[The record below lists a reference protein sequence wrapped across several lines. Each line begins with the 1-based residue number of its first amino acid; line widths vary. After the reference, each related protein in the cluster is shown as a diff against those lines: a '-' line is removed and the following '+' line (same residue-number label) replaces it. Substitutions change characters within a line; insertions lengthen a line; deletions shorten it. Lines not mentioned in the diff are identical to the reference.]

1 MKINRS
7 RLLVRSWSKG
17 ICRVADNCTPFSD
30 GDISDLKAHISE
42 NMDSLCTGCGYCM
55 TTCPKDVPI
64 AQYMQ
69 IYNEKLMEEKTD
81 VEMVK
86 QMEFHHEWG
95 LVANSDVTA
104 AECTVCKKCE
114 QSCTQQLDITGR
126 LKEIAEW
133 ETQMKG

>member
-1 MKINRS
+1 MS
-7 RLLVRSWSKG
+7 
-17 ICRVADNCTPFSD
+17 
-30 GDISDLKAHISE
+30 
-42 NMDSLCTGCGYCM
+42 
-55 TTCPKDVPI
+55 TCPKDLPI

-95 LVANSDVTA
+95 LVANSEVTSA
-104 AECTVCKKCE
+104 DCTVCKKCE

-133 ETQMKG
+133 EAKMKA